1 MDQRI
6 AKLVSAALNPYVHP
20 IHVFAYMVLVN
31 IVTIR
36 DAVLGI
42 ILYSLIPLSVHIA
55 IIVLTHESYHIP
67 SRELRIPILVAALI
81 GYILSILLIKNRYV
95 CTLAS
100 MYIASSLA
108 LLALIVLTRVSAHVM
123 AFTPVITF
131 YAYLNA
137 VHIAVALA
145 IALLLVAWSRAKLEV
160 HNALQISLAIAAG
173 FSASTT
179 VLLVH

>member
-1 MDQRI
+1 MKRCI
-6 AKLVSAALNPYVHP
+6 ARLLSAALNPYVHP
-20 IHVFAYMVLVN
+20 IHVFAYMTLTN
-31 IVTIR
+31 LITIR
-36 DAVLGI
+36 DTMLGI
-42 ILYSLIPLSVHIA
+42 ALYSLIPLSIHIA
-55 IIVLTHESYHIP
+55 IVVLTHESYHIP

-81 GYILSILLIKNRYV
+81 GYILSMLLIKNHYV
-95 CTLAS
+95 YTLAL

-108 LLALIVLTRVSAHVM
+108 LLTLIVLTRVSAHVM
-123 AFTPVITF
+123 AFAPVITF

-137 VHIAVALA
+137 IPIAIALA

-160 HNALQISLAIAAG
+160 HDALQISLAIAAG